1 MCDGCG
7 WEDYVEKME
16 EMKEDSDFDFAK
28 ETITGISGWVSDNGH
43 ITDRQINAINN
54 IYNSKR

>member
-7 WEDYVEKME
+7 WEDYVEKMK
-16 EMKEDSDFDFAK
+16 EMKKDSDFDFAK
-28 ETITGISGWVSDNGH
+28 ETITGISGWVSDNEH